1 MLFFFY
7 GVLTLNSKGE
17 TLVPLTFIYS
27 FFFKNRSKMQAWWH
41 RPEILL
47 TRKTETEKSTIQGWP
62 TFQSVFKAAYA
73 TF

>member
-1 MLFFFY
+1 MVFFFY

-27 FFFKNRSKMQAWWH
+27 FFFKKRLKMQAWWH
-41 RPEILL
+41 GPEILV
-47 TRKTETEKSTIQGWP
+47 TRETEAERSNIQGWP
-62 TFQSVFKAAYA
+62 VFQSVFKAAFA